1 MSNHGLFCCA
11 KIFQSVF
18 PSRTDGIPVSG
29 RAEANELSG
38 AVQKRENRSGK
49 ESAKLAGRDLR
60 PAAFRGDGF
69 TKSRFGAG
77 KRKRFAAVFPVKTGK
92 SLDMEKG
99 E

>member
-38 AVQKRENRSGK
+38 AVQKRES
-49 ESAKLAGRDLR
+49 
-60 PAAFRGDGF
+60 FRKRIAQTGFEDCRFPGDGF
-69 TKSRFGAG
+69 TKSRLGAG
-77 KRKRFAAVFPVKTGK
+77 KRKRLAAVFPVKTGK

>member
-1 MSNHGLFCCA
+1 MSHHGLFCCA

-49 ESAKLAGRDLR
+49 ESAKLPGQDLR
-60 PAAFRGDGF
+60 TAAFRE
-69 TKSRFGAG
+69 TVSRKAG
-77 KRKRFAAVFPVKTGK
+77 SAP
-92 SLDMEKG
+92 EKG
-99 E
+99 NGLLLFFP

>member
-29 RAEANELSG
+29 RAEGNAFSE
-38 AVQKRENRSGK
+38 AVQERELLRERIGK
-49 ESAKLAGRDLR
+49 AGRTGFDACR
-60 PAAFRGDGF
+60 FPGDGF
-69 TKSRFGAG
+69 MKSRFGTG

>member
-49 ESAKLAGRDLR
+49 ELPRQDLR
-60 PAAFRGDGF
+60 AAAFRE
-69 TKSRFGAG
+69 TVSRKAG
-77 KRKRFAAVFPVKTGK
+77 SAP
-92 SLDMEKG
+92 EKG
-99 E
+99 NGLLLFFP

>member
-1 MSNHGLFCCA
+1 MSHHGLFCCA

-49 ESAKLAGRDLR
+49 ELPRQDLR
-60 PAAFRGDGF
+60 TAAFRE
-69 TKSRFGAG
+69 TVSRKAG
-77 KRKRFAAVFPVKTGK
+77 SAP
-92 SLDMEKG
+92 EKG
-99 E
+99 NGLLLFFP